1 MPDRKGGVVS
11 MALRL
16 RDLRINQV
24 PFWYQQFIREE
35 DILDEDGNL
44 TGETQKVYS
53 NPVMAYARISPSTG
67 QAESSPFGINTDYDK
82 AISTVQNLPI
92 DEYSRLFIDIVPVIN
107 ADGSTDT
114 EPDYYCVVPK
124 KDLQQNVWAVKK
136 IRAAIGDGN
145 QTD

>member
-1 MPDRKGGVVS
+1 

-35 DILDEDGNL
+35 DVLDEDGNL
-44 TGETQKVYS
+44 TGDTRKIYG
-53 NPVMAYARISPSTG
+53 NPVLALARISPNTG

-82 AISTVQNLPI
+82 AISTVQKLPI
-92 DEYSRLFIDIVPVIN
+92 DEYSRLFIDIEPVIN

-114 EPDYYCVVPK
+114 EPDYYCVAPK
-124 KDLQQNVWAVKK
+124 NDLQQNVWAVKK
-136 IRAAIGDGN
+136 IRAAIDDGN

>member
-1 MPDRKGGVVS
+1 